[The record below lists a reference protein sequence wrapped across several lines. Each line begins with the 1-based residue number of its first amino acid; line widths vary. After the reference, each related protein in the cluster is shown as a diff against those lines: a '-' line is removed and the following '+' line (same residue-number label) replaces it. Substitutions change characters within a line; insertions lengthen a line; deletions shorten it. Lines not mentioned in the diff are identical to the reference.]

1 MPNLGDYLGQLLSEI
16 SIARMQADLE
26 TVRLAELYAM
36 HPLLRTMPV
45 PHMRLPDVELEI
57 PVLIKAS
64 EDIRAGESARG
75 GATAVSM
82 SRKFDEVLS
91 FHLAKERIALSAANR
106 KKLRTAL
113 DERLASIAAPMDISV
128 DVHRA
133 ADELTSM
140 ALRIVGELTATSDS
154 KESNIPPGFAAELRE
169 ATRLEFLKLRTTPP
183 RLTVLVTSAEIR
195 EAGTAENLTRLRLK
209 VSEQGL
215 EWTTIESEGATRD
228 RLVPE

>member
-106 KKLRTAL
+106 RKLRTAL